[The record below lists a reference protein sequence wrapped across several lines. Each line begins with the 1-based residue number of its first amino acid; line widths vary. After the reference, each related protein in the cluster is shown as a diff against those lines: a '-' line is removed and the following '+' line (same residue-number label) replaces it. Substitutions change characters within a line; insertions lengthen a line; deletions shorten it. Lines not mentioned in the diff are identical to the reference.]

1 MQVYSKAVVL
11 PPKVYYYEPQLFGF
25 RVAGKRGSTFFK
37 PERSEITDTLQRQK
51 RLDAELSA
59 GTQTSGV
66 RNNSSQ

>member
-59 GTQTSGV
+59 GAQTSGV